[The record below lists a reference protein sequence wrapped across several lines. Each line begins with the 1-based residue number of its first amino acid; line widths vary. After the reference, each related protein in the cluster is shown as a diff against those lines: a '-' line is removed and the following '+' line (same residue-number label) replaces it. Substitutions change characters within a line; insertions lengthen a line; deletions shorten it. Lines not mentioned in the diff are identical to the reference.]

1 MTAVSGSVYTA
12 AQFNTFVRDNLNE
25 TAPAKA
31 TQPSRLIVTDGANSI
46 AERDL
51 VEDSITTAETT
62 ASTTF
67 ADLATPGP
75 SVTVTTGSKALVII
89 TAMMSNSTVNGIN
102 IATFEVSGAT
112 TSAAN
117 IVRAVENT
125 SSTANAVLRASA
137 TTLFSSL
144 TPGSNTFTMKYQV
157 NAGTGTF
164 QRRNIAVLAL

>member
-51 VEDSITTAETT
+51 VEDVVFTAETT

-67 ADLATPGP
+67 TDLATPGP
-75 SVTVTTGSKALVII
+75 SVTVDTGSKALVVV
-89 TAMMSNSTVNGIN
+89 TAMMSNSTINGIN
-102 IATFEVSGAT
+102 ISTFEVSGAT

-125 SSTANAVLRASA
+125 SSTANAVVRASA
-137 TTLFSSL
+137 VTLFSSL
-144 TPGSNTFTMKYQV
+144 NPGSNTFTMKYQV